1 MGGQIAI
8 LYHFVLHAKIQIL
21 YLALFDLQIEI
32 KIMSSIN
39 ENNLNHL
46 CCLCCLYFGDLSS

>member
-39 ENNLNHL
+39 KNNLDH
-46 CCLCCLYFGDLSS
+46 LCCLYFGDLSS